1 MNRWSGFVRPAI
13 CRAISTIS
21 KQPPSCCTLGVG
33 IIDGMPYAELSDG
46 GSYRRTSAALVFAA
60 AASAALLYCD
70 SQRSGHSRCEEATI
84 DDEKKFHPNF
94 GQPVKGL
101 RTYKASEVAEHNKEG
116 LSVWV
121 TFKEGVYDITGFVK
135 EHPGGKE
142 KILMAAGGAV
152 DDFWRL
158 YRQHL
163 QLPEISH
170 MLEAMRI
177 GNLDPEDFARASSQ
191 SQKSD
196 DDPFRF
202 EPDHRHPALQF
213 RSQQPCN
220 AEAPLELLVD
230 SFETPNELF
239 FVRNH
244 FPVPPP
250 PEEPVVRF
258 EGVGLKEPVE
268 LTVDELREKFPQ
280 RTVSAV
286 IQCAGNRR
294 SEFNRRLEGKPP
306 VKGLNWTLGAISS
319 ATWTGPRLSE
329 VLQYV
334 YGDERIPEE
343 LASEGHV
350 QFWGRDG
357 DGQQN
362 YGASVPAAKALSQ
375 NGDVILALEMNGE
388 PLPVDHGWPVRVV
401 APGLAGARNVK
412 WLSRVCLEREESPS
426 FWQKSDY
433 KFLQEHNEDGAED
446 ADALQVMPVTSA
458 ICHPVEGATVSL
470 DEQNEFVCKG
480 YAYSGGGRRVK
491 AVDVSVDGGRNWSPA
506 MMEENPEGRGDFG
519 RAWSW
524 VLWSAVV
531 SIPPGGPESSLI
543 DVGPPEE
550 TQEVEIIVRAIDD
563 ANNTQPER
571 PADSGVAHVVDSA
584 ARLLAPEALRVL
596 VRDSIHHAS
605 YDGPAEDYLPLEG
618 VGRLL
623 RAASYSAGGRESS
636 GGNSSVARSQ
646 DPRGPP
652 AGDPSGLARRASSE
666 ESLLLRKEDIHF
678 YLGWLELGRA
688 NRLGDGLIDKGRW
701 LQEL

>member
-1 MNRWSGFVRPAI
+1 
-13 CRAISTIS
+13 
-21 KQPPSCCTLGVG
+21 
-33 IIDGMPYAELSDG
+33 
-46 GSYRRTSAALVFAA
+46 
-60 AASAALLYCD
+60 
-70 SQRSGHSRCEEATI
+70 
-84 DDEKKFHPNF
+84 
-94 GQPVKGL
+94 
-101 RTYKASEVAEHNKEG
+101 
-116 LSVWV
+116 
-121 TFKEGVYDITGFVK
+121 
-135 EHPGGKE
+135 
-142 KILMAAGGAV
+142 MAAGGAV

-177 GNLDPEDFARASSQ
+177 GNLDPEDYARASSQ
-191 SQKSD
+191 SKKND

-230 SFETPNELF
+230 SFETPNALF

-250 PEEPVVRF
+250 PEKPVVRF
-258 EGVGLKEPVE
+258 EGEGLKEAVE
-268 LTVDELREKFPQ
+268 LTVDELKEKFPQ
-280 RTVSAV
+280 HTVSAV

-306 VKGLNWTLGAISS
+306 VKGLNWTLGAISN

-433 KFLQEHNEDGAED
+433 KFLQEHNEDDAED

-458 ICHPVEGATVSL
+458 ICCPVEGATVSL

-491 AVDVSVDGGRNWSPA
+491 AVDVSVDGGRNWISA
-506 MMEENPEGRGDFG
+506 MIEENPEGKADFG

-571 PADSGVAHVVDSA
+571 PVTIWNVRGLVNNSWHRAEWDVARVVDSA

-605 YDGPAEDYLPLEG
+605 YDGPAEDYLSLED

-623 RAASYSAGGRESS
+623 RAASYSAGVKERG
-636 GGNSSVARSQ
+636 VRSLTSMAT
-646 DPRGPP
+646 PRG
-652 AGDPSGLARRASSE
+652 SRRYIDIAVNLTDGMFKGVYHGGSRKHE
-666 ESLLLRKEDIHF
+666 PDYEAVVERAFRGGCTKLLVCGGSLSDSI
-678 YLGWLELGRA
+678 
-688 NRLGDGLIDKGRW
+688 
-701 LQEL
+701 